1 MRHMA
6 RRAKPVELHLIQGN
20 QSRLTKKEIEH
31 RQEAEERLKPKKNRV
46 KPPSWLDKVA
56 KSEFTR
62 LAKEL
67 AELDLVTNVDVN
79 ALATYCDAYSDY
91 VQCTKIIQ
99 EEGLVVEHT
108 NKAGETN
115 SVPHP
120 LLTKKKQLHDQ
131 MRSLAIEF
139 GLTPSA
145 RAGLA
150 KPKKE
155 QKPQTSFDKAFGD
168 SV

>member
-1 MRHMA
+1 MA
-6 RRAKPVELHLIQGN
+6 RRAMPVGMHLINGN
-20 QSRLTKKEIEH
+20 QSRLTKKEIDQ
-31 RQEAEERLKPKKNRV
+31 RQEAEERLKPKKNKV

-56 KSEFTR
+56 KAEFNR

-67 AELDLVTNVDVN
+67 AELELVTNIDVN

-99 EEGLVVEHT
+99 DEGLVVEHT

-155 QKPQTSFDKAFGD
+155 PKPQTAFDMAFGD
-168 SV
+168 RV